1 MQDRRRKR
9 VYVEREH
16 QRGDRITLASPHTR
30 ILSPVALRPVVR
42 VARRR
47 TIVDRLLL
55 LGEWL
60 AALALVGFAGY
71 QVYEGPVQDWLHEPQ
86 AAQAAAQVVVAQPVV
101 PAPTPTEALPATE
114 AQPEPA
120 ATRMLH
126 PELGY
131 ALPSI
136 NEKWRRPA
144 VSPDYLQ
151 PARDFVPAAVVPP
164 PAVVQASVAQA
175 SLPAMNLP
183 PTRVHAPIVGIDT
196 MTQEVFL
203 VDGTWQVA
211 DYAAGY
217 LNGTG
222 VPGSGNVVMA
232 GHQGIRGAVF
242 ATLEALKPGNEVYVD
257 TATQRFRYRVRETGN
272 VWPSQ
277 VSVMFPTAT
286 PTLTLMTCTNWDMQR
301 FVVIADLVDTAAL
314 QESATTS

>member
-1 MQDRRRKR
+1 
-9 VYVEREH
+9 
-16 QRGDRITLASPHTR
+16 
-30 ILSPVALRPVVR
+30 
-42 VARRR
+42 
-47 TIVDRLLL
+47 
-55 LGEWL
+55 
-60 AALALVGFAGY
+60 
-71 QVYEGPVQDWLHEPQ
+71 
-86 AAQAAAQVVVAQPVV
+86 
-101 PAPTPTEALPATE
+101 
-114 AQPEPA
+114 
-120 ATRMLH
+120 MLH

-131 ALPSI
+131 TLPSI

-144 VSPDYLQ
+144 VAPDYLQ

-164 PAVVQASVAQA
+164 PAVVQAATGA
-175 SLPAMNLP
+175 SARSGGESAADATACANRGNRYRG
-183 PTRVHAPIVGIDT
+183 TE
-196 MTQEVFL
+196 EVFL

-217 LNGTG
+217 LHGTG